1 MTTFVGEFSL
11 LNKGF
16 LLQTGRHTF
25 HLLEY
30 TRFPY
35 ICSQILCRYVDSWVV
50 TLVFCFVQKHK
61 VDGEPS
67 TKRGRRKAAEESD
80 NGESAKSE
88 DDDALEEEE
97 EEEIEKKHFTFKD
110 EDHEEDSDS
119 DAEEEKK
126 KKSAKKLSKPS
137 SKKDSKVGVSIFCFP
152 QLEQICGCCCKGFRI
167 YVALIAIC

>member
-97 EEEIEKKHFTFKD
+97 EEEVEKKQFTFTD
-110 EDHEEDSDS
+110 EDDEEDEDF
-119 DAEEEKK
+119 DGEEKN
-126 KKSAKKLSKPS
+126 KKSAKKS
-137 SKKDSKVGVSIFCFP
+137 SKTSSKDNSKVVVSFFCVQFYFP
-152 QLEQICGCCCKGFRI
+152 YIQSML
-167 YVALIAIC
+167 LWWL